1 MEAKEDESDSSF
13 TSVTSLTL
21 KGPKNIPQQY
31 VLPSFQRSNHSLLNH
46 ISTEFPIIDLS
57 MLNHPAHMP
66 KLINEV
72 GAAYKKLGFFQVS
85 IRMHLQHW
93 SRWNKLS
100 TTIFDKEGVTF
111 TNKYSRGNLCP
122 ALLSGKNFVINM
134 SCSPNQT
141 HAQVINHG
149 IPSWVIKDAMD
160 SAEEFFRLPSDK
172 KMCFASTDVHAPV
185 RFGTSMNHVIDKVLF
200 WRDFIKHYANPIS
213 EWIHL
218 WPSDPPSY
226 REKMG
231 SYAKAVNTLQKQL
244 MEVIMESLGLNAD
257 YLHDDIEEGSQVM
270 AVNCYPACPE
280 PDLALGMPPHTDYGT
295 LTILNQSQQGLQI
308 MDQDKKWHV
317 VPFVQGALIVQL
329 GDQFEVLSNGRYKSI
344 RHRAILDTHKQRLS
358 IASIHSMPMEKK
370 VGPAP
375 ELIDEQHPIA
385 YKEGSF
391 SGFLDHISVKSV
403 SEDTYLDALKI
414 HEA

>member
-1 MEAKEDESDSSF
+1 
-13 TSVTSLTL
+13 
-21 KGPKNIPQQY
+21 
-31 VLPSFQRSNHSLLNH
+31 
-46 ISTEFPIIDLS
+46 
-57 MLNHPAHMP
+57 
-66 KLINEV
+66 
-72 GAAYKKLGFFQVS
+72 
-85 IRMHLQHW
+85 
-93 SRWNKLS
+93 
-100 TTIFDKEGVTF
+100 
-111 TNKYSRGNLCP
+111 
-122 ALLSGKNFVINM
+122 
-134 SCSPNQT
+134 
-141 HAQVINHG
+141 
-149 IPSWVIKDAMD
+149 
-160 SAEEFFRLPSDK
+160 
-172 KMCFASTDVHAPV
+172 
-185 RFGTSMNHVIDKVLF
+185 
-200 WRDFIKHYANPIS
+200 
-213 EWIHL
+213 
-218 WPSDPPSY
+218 
-226 REKMG
+226 MG

-308 MDQDKKWHV
+308 MDQDKKWRA
-317 VPFVQGALIVQL
+317 VPFVHGALIVQL

-403 SEDTYLDALKI
+403 SEEDTYLDMLKI

>member
-1 MEAKEDESDSSF
+1 MEAKGNVSDSSF

-21 KGPKNIPQQY
+21 KSPKKIPQQY
-31 VLPSFQRSNHSLLNH
+31 VLPSFQRSNHSLLDH

-57 MLNHPAHMP
+57 ILNHPAHMP

-72 GAAYKKLGFFQVS
+72 GAACKKLGFF
-85 IRMHLQHW
+85 
-93 SRWNKLS
+93 
-100 TTIFDKEGVTF
+100 
-111 TNKYSRGNLCP
+111 
-122 ALLSGKNFVINM
+122 
-134 SCSPNQT
+134 
-141 HAQVINHG
+141 QVINHG
-149 IPSWVIKDAMD
+149 IPSWVMKDAID
-160 SAEEFFRLPSDK
+160 SAKEFFRLPSDK
-172 KMCFASTDVHAPV
+172 KMCFASADVHAPV
-185 RFGTSMNHVIDKVLF
+185 RYGTSMNHVIDKVLF

-231 SYAKAVNTLQKQL
+231 SYAKAANTLQKQL

-308 MDQDKKWHV
+308 MDQDKKWRA
-317 VPFVQGALIVQL
+317 VPFVHGALIVQL

-403 SEDTYLDALKI
+403 SEEDTYLDMLKI

>member
-1 MEAKEDESDSSF
+1 MK
-13 TSVTSLTL
+13 L
-21 KGPKNIPQQY
+21 
-31 VLPSFQRSNHSLLNH
+31 VLPARNLGSFRYLLGCICN
-46 ISTEFPIIDLS
+46 TGVD
-57 MLNHPAHMP
+57 
-66 KLINEV
+66 
-72 GAAYKKLGFFQVS
+72 G
-85 IRMHLQHW
+85 
-93 SRWNKLS
+93 NKLS

-111 TNKYSRGNLCP
+111 TSFAHRQIFKRKSLSNPFEWENLCHQHE
-122 ALLSGKNFVINM
+122 LHS
-134 SCSPNQT
+134 NQM

-149 IPSWVIKDAMD
+149 IPSWVMKDAID
-160 SAEEFFRLPSDK
+160 SAEELFRLPTDK
-172 KMCFASTDVHAPV
+172 KMCFASADVHAPV
-185 RFGTSMNHVIDKVLF
+185 RYGTSMNHVIDKVLF

-231 SYAKAVNTLQKQL
+231 SYAKAANTLQKQL

-270 AVNCYPACPE
+270 DVNCYPACPE

-308 MDQDKKWHV
+308 MDQDKKWHA
-317 VPFVQGALIVQL
+317 VPFVQGALIVRL

-403 SEDTYLDALKI
+403 SEEDTYLDTLKI